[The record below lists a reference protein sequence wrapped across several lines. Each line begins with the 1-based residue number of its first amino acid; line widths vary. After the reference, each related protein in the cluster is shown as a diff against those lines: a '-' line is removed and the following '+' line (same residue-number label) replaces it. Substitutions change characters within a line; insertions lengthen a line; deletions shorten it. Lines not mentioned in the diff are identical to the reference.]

1 MKYILIFFF
10 LIGCS
15 SKNEIIP
22 NNFQNLSFSNDLTF
36 EEFIGKLEEYAKN
49 QTYPNINN

>member
-1 MKYILIFFF
+1 MKYLLIFFF
-10 LIGCS
+10 LISCS
-15 SKNEIIP
+15 SKNEIIQ

-36 EEFIGKLEEYAKN
+36 EEFKEKLEVYSQN